1 MQTESKREKFNI
13 VFHGEWRPGMRH
25 LLVGGHV
32 MMNHFALTRNAPD
45 DMHIVDNFLVN
56 PYVGLDYSGATA
68 LDSLTVKAGAL
79 VTVERNRGNNLGWQT
94 PGGAWL
100 EVLGQW
106 RWLGL
111 KNSLYAGKALY
122 PSYSEH
128 GSELYLGEPFYQS
141 KFYNRTDVYA
151 RIIDRKSVV

>member
-1 MQTESKREKFNI
+1 MQTDSKREKFNI
-13 VFHGEWRPGMRH
+13 VLHGEWRPGRRH
-25 LLVGGHV
+25 LLVGGHA

-45 DMHIVDNFLVN
+45 NMHIVDNFLVN

-79 VTVERNRGNNLGWQT
+79 LTVERNRVNDLGWQT

-106 RWLGL
+106 RWFGL
-111 KNSLYAGKALY
+111 KNRKMRRLYTAHPDVNLLRTL
-122 PSYSEH
+122 PQCRRNILVDH
-128 GSELYLGEPFYQS
+128 YLL
-141 KFYNRTDVYA
+141 R
-151 RIIDRKSVV
+151 RL